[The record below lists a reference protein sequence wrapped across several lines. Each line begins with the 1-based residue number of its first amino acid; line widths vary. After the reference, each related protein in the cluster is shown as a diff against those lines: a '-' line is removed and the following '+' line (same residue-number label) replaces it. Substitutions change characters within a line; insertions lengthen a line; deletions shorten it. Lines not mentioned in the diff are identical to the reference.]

1 MTEKLLLLSDPSLTE
16 GIKTAEQDCPE
27 LRVLSASVRPRD
39 CGPRA
44 PLPRG
49 FSTAP
54 LCRGCCAVL
63 QGASRHRGP
72 FCRGCGALFVGGGLP
87 TQGLSPRPL
96 RLLCC
101 GGLYLE
107 PPASSR
113 TPPFRLQVQTK
124 VKNKFENKKFTKLVE
139 NRTRS
144 K

>member
-72 FCRGCGALFVGGGLP
+72 FCRGCGALFVGGGAPDPGTEPSSPEAAVLRGALP
-87 TQGLSPRPL
+87 RATSELTDTSF
-96 RLLCC
+96 
-101 GGLYLE
+101 
-107 PPASSR
+107 PAPGPDKS
-113 TPPFRLQVQTK
+113 QK
-124 VKNKFENKKFTKLVE
+124 
-139 NRTRS
+139 
-144 K
+144 